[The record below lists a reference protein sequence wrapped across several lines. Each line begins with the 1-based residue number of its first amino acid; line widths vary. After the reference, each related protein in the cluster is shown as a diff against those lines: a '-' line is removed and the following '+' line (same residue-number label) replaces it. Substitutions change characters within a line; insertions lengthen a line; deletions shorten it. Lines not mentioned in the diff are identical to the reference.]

1 MGGESAGKKGGGDTA
16 GGNGKGDSPPG
27 ANSGKDGAVKEGLA
41 STPWSV
47 DEEETPPRL
56 IRRQYAAA
64 SAILVEEGSVGSH
77 DAVEGR
83 ALLSDELAN
92 TLVQQSPKLVVVVPG
107 QLIDGLVGQGRQA
120 TEGDYPQ
127 RRPYGTKT
135 AIDVKKGEV
144 VELVVHLARGV
155 CSVAFVEE
163 ALGEAVTVTQPQ
175 RKRVTN
181 VEIPKD
187 GDE

>member
-1 MGGESAGKKGGGDTA
+1 M
-16 GGNGKGDSPPG
+16 
-27 ANSGKDGAVKEGLA
+27 
-41 STPWSV
+41 
-47 DEEETPPRL
+47 
-56 IRRQYAAA
+56 
-64 SAILVEEGSVGSH
+64 
-77 DAVEGR
+77 
-83 ALLSDELAN
+83 
-92 TLVQQSPKLVVVVPG
+92 
-107 QLIDGLVGQGRQA
+107 
-120 TEGDYPQ
+120 
-127 RRPYGTKT
+127 
-135 AIDVKKGEV
+135 KKGEV